1 MLVLMGIFAA
11 GYLVCVILLLRIA
24 RQEDREDKP

>member
-11 GYLVCVILLLRIA
+11 GYLLCVILLLRIA
-24 RQEDREDKP
+24 RKEREDKP